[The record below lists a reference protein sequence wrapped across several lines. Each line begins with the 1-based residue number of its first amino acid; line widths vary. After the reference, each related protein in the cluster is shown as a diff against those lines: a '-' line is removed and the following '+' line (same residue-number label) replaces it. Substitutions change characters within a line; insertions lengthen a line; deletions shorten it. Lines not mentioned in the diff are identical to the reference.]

1 MKPRPCSLRPLLLAL
16 LATPAASLLA
26 DVKPSALFQ
35 DHAVLQRDKPVPVWG
50 SADAGEK
57 VTVTFA
63 GQSLSTTADADG
75 RWSVTLAPL
84 PANATPATL
93 TIAGNNTVTLSD
105 IVVGEVW
112 LASGQSNMEWIVNH
126 THDADLERR
135 TARFPLI
142 REIKVKKTTAA
153 APASTFQGE
162 WRSAAPDTVGTFSA
176 VAYAF
181 AKDVHLALDVP
192 VGIINSSWGG
202 TPVEAWMSPAALDS
216 DPAFAVVRERWQK
229 TLADYPANKAAY
241 DTELANWKAEKAAAE
256 AAGERFTKMSPRAP
270 NGPDSPHAPAALHN
284 GMIAPLL
291 PAALRGAIWYQ
302 GESNAGRAS
311 EYHALFSRMI
321 TGWRSDFAQGDFP
334 FLWVQLA
341 AFKSGRAD
349 ATEWAFLRE
358 AQTKTLALP
367 ATGQAV
373 IIDAGVSD
381 FGDIHPRA
389 KTPVGHRLARLAL
402 NRAYGDKSLVDS
414 GPVFYGIEPI
424 PAVVAHDSA
433 PAQPA
438 ALRVLFT
445 GGDGRVRQ
453 PAPTVTGFEIAGE
466 DRVFHPADARLDN
479 DSVIVSAAAV
489 RSPVAVRYA
498 WTNHPVAWLQDNL
511 GLPVA
516 PFRSDTW

>member
-1 MKPRPCSLRPLLLAL
+1 MNLRPRLLHPLLLSL
-16 LATPAASLLA
+16 LAAPAASLFA

-35 DHAVLQRDKPVPVWG
+35 DHAVLQREKPVPVWG
-50 SADAGEK
+50 VADAGEK

-63 GQSLSTTADADG
+63 GQSLSTTADAAG

-84 PANATPATL
+84 PTSATPATL
-93 TIAGNNTVTLSD
+93 TIAGKNTVTLSD

-112 LASGQSNMEWIVNH
+112 LASGQSNMEWIVNNM
-126 THDADLERR
+126 HDADLERR

-142 REIKVKKTTAA
+142 REIKVKKTPAA
-153 APASTFQGE
+153 EPASTFQGE
-162 WRSAAPDTVGTFSA
+162 WRAAAPDTVGTFSA

-202 TPVEAWMSPAALDS
+202 TPVEAWMSPAALAS

-229 TLADYPANKAAY
+229 TLADYPAKKSAY
-241 DTELANWKAEKAAAE
+241 DIELAAWQAEKAAAE
-256 AAGERFTKMSPRAP
+256 AAGTRFTKMSPRAP
-270 NGPDSPHAPAALHN
+270 QGPDSPHAPAVLHN

-291 PAALRGAIWYQ
+291 PSALRGAIWYQ

-311 EYHALFSRMI
+311 EYHALFSSMI
-321 TGWRSDFAQGDFP
+321 TGWRSDFAQGNFP
-334 FLWVQLA
+334 FFWVQLA

-358 AQTKTLALP
+358 AQTRTLALP

-373 IIDAGVSD
+373 ILDAALSD

-389 KTPVGHRLARLAL
+389 KIPVGRRLARLAL
-402 NRAYGDKSLVDS
+402 ARAYGDQALADS
-414 GPVFYGIEPI
+414 GPVFASFEP
-424 PAVVAHDSA
+424 VAA
-433 PAQPA
+433 NLEATPAQPA
-438 ALRVLFT
+438 ALRVSFT
-445 GGDGRVRQ
+445 GGEGKIRQ

-479 DSVIVSAAAV
+479 GSVIVSAAAV
-489 RSPVAVRYA
+489 PAPVAVRYA
-498 WTNHPVAWLQDNL
+498 WRNHPVAGLQDNL